1 MCRSPRD
8 DQPACA
14 LASSY
19 APSQV
24 ASTSVSDF
32 ATVLN
37 VLVYIADVMLDELCF
52 GGAVDT
58 EYRPKKVTIRAYL
71 QLWRILGRLMGMAQ
85 GATQFCRRELFFELN
100 GYDENLFMGEDVD
113 FYWRLNRMAKR
124 QSAKALLI
132 DEVRVLP
139 STRRFDQWP
148 LWRTLVWTNPLI
160 VLLFRRSATCWK
172 GWYNPTLRTSSDNI
186 DSNRTA

>member
-1 MCRSPRD
+1 MHRFSRVT
-8 DQPACA
+8 
-14 LASSY
+14 LRLMS
-19 APSQV
+19 
-24 ASTSVSDF
+24 
-32 ATVLN
+32 ATLWAVWTKRWR
-37 VLVYIADVMLDELCF
+37 VVITA
-52 GGAVDT
+52 GGAASRNQILMMVLT
-58 EYRPKKVTIRAYL
+58 PLLTRRAS
-71 QLWRILGRLMGMAQ
+71 IAIAMC
-85 GATQFCRRELFFELN
+85 ATQFCRRELFFELN